1 MDPLRPVL
9 RLNLP
14 DRADAKAPLG
24 KAAGARAPSFPR
36 LLVSKARIA

>member
-1 MDPLRPVL
+1 MDPLGPVL

-36 LLVSKARIA
+36 LLISRAPAA